1 LDAVQEVQMES
12 LQNPKDGIPALI
24 GAIKDQDEQV
34 RVAAAKALGF
44 VSSYSIRSNSNL
56 DVVSEALQAL
66 QSALKDPAAP
76 VRIESARSIG
86 ILGGI
91 GFAIPRRGGGGSPK
105 GGTTGKSPVD
115 ARVLADVFNVLA
127 GDSDAGARLLAWQAL
142 GSAGPKMGIELP
154 KQLLAGV
161 ENEPPENHEAVI
173 KALGEYGPAAAP
185 AIPFLSRLLKEDAPK
200 TDHASEAEKVAR
212 ALGRVAPG
220 APAAGE
226 AVSTLTDALESG
238 SPQVRLAAVKAL
250 EQLGSPAA
258 AGAIPK
264 VQGLENDPDT
274 KVREAAKS
282 AVKSLTKAAK

>member
-1 LDAVQEVQMES
+1 MES

-24 GAIKDQDEQV
+24 GALEDKDEQV
-34 RVAAAKALGF
+34 RVATARALGF
-44 VSSYSIRSNSNL
+44 VCSYSLRSNANTE
-56 DVVSEALQAL
+56 VVSEALKAL
-66 QSALKDPAAP
+66 RGSLKDPVP
-76 VRIESARSIG
+76 SVRIESARSIG

-91 GFAIPRRGGGGSPK
+91 GFAIPRRGGGGSEKK
-105 GGTTGKSPVD
+105 GGTVGKSPVD

-127 GDSDAGARLLAWQAL
+127 VDSDAGARLLAWQAL
-142 GSAGPKMGIELP
+142 GAAGPRLGIELP
-154 KQLLAGV
+154 KELLAGV
-161 ENEPPENHEAVI
+161 ANEPPDNHEAVI

-185 AIPFLSRLLKEDAPK
+185 AIPFLNKLLKEAASK
-200 TDHASEAEKVAR
+200 TEQASEAEKIAR

-226 AVSTLTDALESG
+226 AVATLTEALQSG
-238 SPQVRLAAVKAL
+238 SPLVRVAAAKAL
-250 EQLGSPAA
+250 EQLGSQAA

-264 VQGLENDPDT
+264 VQALENDPDP